1 MRRLPPT
8 STRTDTPFP
17 YTTRVR
23 SRSKAAKERGMTDFT
38 DEELALDPNFADRF
52 EQGFRPACQLY
63 LISPPAIGA
72 DFADRMAAAFDG
84 GGVAAFQLRLKG
96 LDEDAVAR
104 AAEPLQK
111 LYAERDVDFI
121 VNEIGRATVL
131 TTVTNEHIV

>member
-23 SRSKAAKERGMTDFT
+23 SRSKAAKARGMTDFT

-52 EQGFRPACQLY
+52 EQGFRPACQLF

-72 DFADRMAAAFDG
+72 AVADRSEAHTSELESLMRNSSAVYCLKKIKPTWEHAS
-84 GGVAAFQLRLKG
+84 VAVYMTAHH
-96 LDEDAVAR
+96 E
-104 AAEPLQK
+104 
-111 LYAERDVDFI
+111 Y
-121 VNEIGRATVL
+121 
-131 TTVTNEHIV
+131 TNTR